1 MNKTV
6 NVLSVSGGKD
16 SAAMWIYATKEL
28 DVEVLPVFADTGH
41 EHPLTYEYLNYL
53 EQQLGP
59 IKRVKADFTERIARK
74 RIYVQNHWT
83 RKLTLDVEGHWYT
96 ERIEDDETER
106 EPVPKW
112 EPEDK
117 AVEGLKIGGWIWQP
131 FQKGM
136 TETEATFVVERALT
150 VLHPT
155 GIPFLDLCLWKGRFP
170 STKARFCTQ
179 FLKVEVIQEQVYEPL
194 LLEGNDIVSWQ
205 GVRAEESRARANLPE
220 REDGKGFSVY
230 RPLIHWKVDDVFEMH
245 RRHGIDPNPLYKL
258 GMGRVGCMPCINC
271 SKSELFEIA
280 RRFPEEIARVAEW
293 EQLVKLASKRGA
305 ATFFPTA
312 HGQGNGIHEW
322 VDWSKTSYGGK
333 QLDLVK
339 AIEFENVPACSS
351 AYGLCE

>member
-16 SAAMWIYATKEL
+16 STAMWIYATKEL
-28 DVEVLPVFADTGH
+28 GVEVLPVFADTGH
-41 EHPLTYEYLNYL
+41 EHQLTYEYLNYL

-59 IKRVKADFTERIARK
+59 IKRVKADFTERIAKK
-74 RIYVQNHWT
+74 RLYVQEHWP
-83 RKLTLDVEGHWYT
+83 RKLTLDVEGYWYS
-96 ERIEDDETER
+96 DDE
-106 EPVPKW
+106 EPGDAPDWKPISRMYQTDIKEGKWVWVP
-112 EPEDK
+112 P
-117 AVEGLKIGGWIWQP
+117 
-131 FQKGM
+131 QKGM
-136 TETEATFVVERALT
+136 TEAEAAAVVERALA

-194 LLEGNDIVSWQ
+194 LIEGYDIVSWQ

-220 REDGKGFSVY
+220 REEGEGFSVY
-230 RPLIHWKVDDVFEMH
+230 RPLIHWTAANVFEMH
-245 RRHGIDPNPLYKL
+245 RRHGIEPNPLYRL

-271 SKSELFEIA
+271 NKDELFEIA
-280 RRFPEEIARVAEW
+280 RRFPEEIERVAEW
-293 EQLVKLASKRGA
+293 ERLVKLASKRGA

-322 VDWSKTSYGGK
+322 VEWSKTSHGGK

-339 AIEFENVPACSS
+339 VIDFENVPACTS